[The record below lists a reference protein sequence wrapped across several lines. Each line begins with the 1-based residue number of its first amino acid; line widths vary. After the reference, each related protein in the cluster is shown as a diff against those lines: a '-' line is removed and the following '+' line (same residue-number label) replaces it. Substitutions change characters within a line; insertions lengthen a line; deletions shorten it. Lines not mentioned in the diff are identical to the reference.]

1 MSPRDVHKTT
11 FRTYNG
17 HYKFLVMPFGLTNA
31 LATLQS
37 LMNEVFRAQLRRFV
51 LVFFY
56 DILIYNRSFK
66 EHLEHL
72 QVLLELLRSKK
83 LVTKESKS
91 VFDNDR
97 IEYLGHIISK
107 ARVTTMLKRYKL

>member
-1 MSPRDVHKTT
+1 
-11 FRTYNG
+11 
-17 HYKFLVMPFGLTNA
+17 
-31 LATLQS
+31 
-37 LMNEVFRAQLRRFV
+37 MNEVFRAQLRRFV